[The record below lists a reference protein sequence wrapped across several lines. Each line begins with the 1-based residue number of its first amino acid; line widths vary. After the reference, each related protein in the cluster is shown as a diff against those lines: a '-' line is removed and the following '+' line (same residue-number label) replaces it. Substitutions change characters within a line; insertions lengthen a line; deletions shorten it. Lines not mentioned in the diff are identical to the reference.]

1 MTLSLSQEIISSVIV
16 VATTFALVQGIG
28 FIIRNVAK
36 RAGAKQPLLR
46 TIRDVITL
54 IWLLLA
60 VGGVLSATGLASE
73 FTTLTFSGII
83 GVGVS
88 LALQSTL
95 SNVIAG
101 ILLFHD
107 KAIRLGDEIL
117 FGGVRGKI
125 VQIGLRATWM
135 RTQEG
140 NIVTIGNSNL
150 SSGPLVNFTSADRLA
165 HLSEPSL
172 KS

>member
-1 MTLSLSQEIISSVIV
+1 MVLSLSQEIISSVIV
-16 VATTFALVQGIG
+16 VAATFAVVQGIG

-36 RAGAKQPLLR
+36 RAGAKPPLLR

-60 VGGVLSATGLASE
+60 LGGILSATGLASE

-107 KAIRLGDEIL
+107 KAIRLGDEIM
-117 FGGVRGKI
+117 FGGVKGRI

-140 NIVTIGNSNL
+140 NIVVIGNSNL
-150 SSGPLVNFTSADRLA
+150 SSGPLVNFTAAERLDYFRE
-165 HLSEPSL
+165 SPS